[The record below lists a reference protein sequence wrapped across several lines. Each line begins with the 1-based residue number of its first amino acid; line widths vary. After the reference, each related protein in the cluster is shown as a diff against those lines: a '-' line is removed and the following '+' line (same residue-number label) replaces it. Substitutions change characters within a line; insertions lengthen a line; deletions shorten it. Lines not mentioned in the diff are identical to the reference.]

1 MQETYKVEDLED
13 TRLDQY
19 LSMQNEELTRTYI
32 KRLIDESRIIVNG
45 KIAKAS
51 YKVKLG
57 DNIEVDI
64 PDMEEVEI
72 LPEKLNIKVVY
83 EDDDI
88 LVIDKDKGVVVHP
101 GNGNTSGTLVNGLM
115 YSHKDRLSGINGVI
129 RPGIVHRIDKDTTGL
144 LVIAKTDIAHKKLS
158 ELFKSHDI
166 DRAYIAIVRG
176 IIEKDRLKI
185 NLPIGRD
192 STDRKK
198 MCVTKKNSREAVTHI
213 TVLERFRNS
222 GMTLVEARLETG
234 RTHQI
239 RVHMA
244 YIGHPVIGDDT
255 YSNGNN
261 EFNIKGQLLH
271 AKELG
276 FIHPVTNQKMLWQS
290 KEHKEFEDV
299 LKILR
304 NRE

>member
-1 MQETYKVEDLED
+1 MQETYKVEDNENI
-13 TRLDQY
+13 RIDQY
-19 LSMQNEELTRTYI
+19 LSMQDDDLTRTHV
-32 KRLIDESRIIVNG
+32 KKLIDESRITVNG
-45 KIAKAS
+45 KISKAA
-51 YKVKLG
+51 YKVKIG

-72 LPEKLNIKVVY
+72 LPEKMNITIIY
-83 EDDDI
+83 EDDDM

-101 GNGNTSGTLVNGLM
+101 GHGNTSGTLVNGLM
-115 YSHKDRLSGINGVI
+115 YSHKDKLSGINGVI

-144 LVIAKTDIAHKKLS
+144 LVIAKNDVAHRKLS
-158 ELFKSHDI
+158 ELFKNHDI

-192 STDRKK
+192 PIDRKK
-198 MCVTKKNSREAVTHI
+198 MSVKKQNSREAITHVK
-213 TVLERFRNS
+213 VLERFINS
-222 GMTLVEARLETG
+222 GMTLIEARLETG

-261 EFNIKGQLLH
+261 EFKIKGQLLH

-276 FIHPVTNQKMLWQS
+276 FVHPITGEKMFWEA
-290 KEHKEFEDV
+290 KEHKEFEET
-299 LKILR
+299 LRILR
-304 NRE
+304 DRE

>member
-1 MQETYKVEDLED
+1 MQEIYKVEDPEAI
-13 TRLDQY
+13 RIDQY
-19 LSMQNEELTRTYI
+19 LSIQDDDLTRTYV
-32 KRLIDESRIIVNG
+32 KKLIDDSRIVVNG

-51 YKVKLG
+51 YKVKSG
-57 DNIEVDI
+57 DNIEVDM

-72 LPEKLNIKVVY
+72 LPEKMDIKIVY
-83 EDDDI
+83 EDDDM
-88 LVIDKDKGVVVHP
+88 LVIDKDKGIVVHP
-101 GNGNTSGTLVNGLM
+101 GHGNTSGTLVNGLM
-115 YSHKDRLSGINGVI
+115 YSHKDKLSGINGVI

-144 LVIAKTDIAHKKLS
+144 LVIAKTDIAHRKLS
-158 ELFKSHDI
+158 DLFKKHDI

-192 STDRKK
+192 PIDRKK
-198 MCVTKKNSREAVTHI
+198 MSVKKKNSREAITHI
-213 TVLERFRNS
+213 KVLERFRES
-222 GMTLVEARLETG
+222 DMTLVEARLETG

-239 RVHMA
+239 RVHMS
-244 YIGHPVIGDDT
+244 YVGHPIIGDDT

-261 EFNIKGQLLH
+261 EFKIKGQLLH

-276 FIHPVTNQKMLWQS
+276 FVHPITGQKILWEV

-299 LKILR
+299 LKVLR
-304 NRE
+304 SRE